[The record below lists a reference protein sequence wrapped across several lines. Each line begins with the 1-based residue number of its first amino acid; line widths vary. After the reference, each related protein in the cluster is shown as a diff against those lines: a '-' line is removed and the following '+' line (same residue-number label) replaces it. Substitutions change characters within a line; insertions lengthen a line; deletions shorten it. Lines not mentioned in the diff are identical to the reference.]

1 MSCCKHVTPKN
12 NLISLKI
19 VEIINMLIHKY
30 KIFAQ

>member
-1 MSCCKHVTPKN
+1 MLPQKN